1 MPRPKASKASIGF
14 LLNTPLTTT
23 KAGGTYTISL
33 DSQRLFCQVAQLIHA
48 QKAHNRYQIVPCKF
62 KVPHADPWPTRLR
75 GSTLNF
81 TAFRYAYK
89 RQKLHPDV
97 VAAMDAIG
105 FVWDAP
111 QRKWTIQLACL
122 HTYKQ
127 IHGDT
132 NVPRAFVVPSQSSEW
147 PEALWGLKVGVM
159 VNDIRKS
166 VATLAADKKA
176 ELDALGFVWN
186 AHDVNWAKQLAALT
200 TYRRLYGHTNVPR
213 FFVVPQEQEPWPQ
226 DTWGMKLG
234 FVVHNIRTKVSGM
247 AAERKAQLQAVGFQW
262 DGREFMWRYYLLA
275 FHAFKEQ
282 FGHLNVDAAFAV
294 PMHNHAWPVEV
305 WAMKLGQVVQD
316 LRAGR
321 LTLSADRQDVLSA
334 LGFDWTASSVANE
347 TR

>member
-1 MPRPKASKASIGF
+1 
-14 LLNTPLTTT
+14 
-23 KAGGTYTISL
+23 
-33 DSQRLFCQVAQLIHA
+33 
-48 QKAHNRYQIVPCKF
+48 
-62 KVPHADPWPTRLR
+62 
-75 GSTLNF
+75 
-81 TAFRYAYK
+81 
-89 RQKLHPDV
+89 
-97 VAAMDAIG
+97 
-105 FVWDAP
+105 
-111 QRKWTIQLACL
+111 
-122 HTYKQ
+122 
-127 IHGDT
+127 
-132 NVPRAFVVPSQSSEW
+132 
-147 PEALWGLKVGVM
+147 M